1 MKDHVSERRES
12 KEEPQSP
19 PRSEQE
25 GKHATWLRLGMMSM
39 VGWSIVL
46 PPVAGALLGSWIDAT
61 WPSAVPWTALLLFAG
76 LVVGCLSV
84 WRWMQYVTKQEYP
97 VTAPPVPSKRWRELA
112 GKVARSPASSEHI
125 HMLLRRALAEYLL
138 AHPTTTREQMLQ
150 ALDGLRDEVL
160 RTGLR
165 DRAGQSSLRVE

>member
-1 MKDHVSERRES
+1 MSEHRES
-12 KEEPQSP
+12 KEEPQPPTSP
-19 PRSEQE
+19 ERE

-61 WPSAVPWTALLLFAG
+61 WPGPIPWTPVLLLGG

-84 WRWMQYVTKQEYP
+84 WRWMQYALKQEYP
-97 VTAPPVPSKRWRELA
+97 ATIPPVPSRRWRELA
-112 GKVARSPASSEHI
+112 GRVAKLPASSEHI
-125 HMLLRRALAEYLL
+125 HLLLRRALAEYLL

-150 ALDGLRDEVL
+150 ALDSLRDEIL
-160 RTGLR
+160 HTGLR
-165 DRAGQSSLRVE
+165 DSAR

>member
-1 MKDHVSERRES
+1 MSEHRES
-12 KEEPQSP
+12 KEEPQP
-19 PRSEQE
+19 PSGGEQE

-46 PPVAGALLGSWIDAT
+46 PPVAGALLGSWIDAN
-61 WPSAVPWTALLLFAG
+61 WPSAIPWTAILLFAG

-84 WRWMQYVTKQEYP
+84 WRWMQYVTKQGYP
-97 VTAPPVPSKRWRELA
+97 VTVPPTPSRRWRELA
-112 GKVARSPASSEHI
+112 GKVASSPASSEHI

-160 RTGLR
+160 RTSLR
-165 DRAGQSSLRVE
+165 DTVGQSSHRAE